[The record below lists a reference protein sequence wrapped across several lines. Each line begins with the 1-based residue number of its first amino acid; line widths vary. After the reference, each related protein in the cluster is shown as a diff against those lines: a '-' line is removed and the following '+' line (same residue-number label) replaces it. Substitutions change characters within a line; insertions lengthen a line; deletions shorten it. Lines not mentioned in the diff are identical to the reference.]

1 MRDRRDDR
9 DTPVA
14 PNSDD
19 EDTRL
24 MTPPGDGDAP
34 LDGPL
39 PTGIG
44 RDPDPQDAPP
54 ESPLWPVPR
63 HDPA

>member
-14 PNSDD
+14 PNSDE

-24 MTPPGDGDAP
+24 TTPPGDGDAP

-39 PTGIG
+39 PTGIAP
-44 RDPDPQDAPP
+44 DPDPQEAPP